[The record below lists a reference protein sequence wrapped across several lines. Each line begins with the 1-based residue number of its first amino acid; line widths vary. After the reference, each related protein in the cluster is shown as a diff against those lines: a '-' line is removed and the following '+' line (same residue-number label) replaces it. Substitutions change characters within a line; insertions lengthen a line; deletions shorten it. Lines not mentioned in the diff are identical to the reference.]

1 MSEALQILSVGA
13 GTLLAI
19 VVFAVI
25 VFWFIEDVTQ
35 KKHAVLRNYPVI
47 GRLRYF
53 FEKQGEYFRQ
63 YFFAGDR
70 DEMPFNRATRAW
82 VYRVA
87 KKEDGSGLIGFGS
100 TYDIKAPGAI
110 LFVNAAFPVQ
120 EWEHKS
126 TPPLTVGEGYCEHP
140 FTARSIVNISG
151 MSFGAI
157 SRPAVQALA
166 RGAAQAGCWIDT
178 GEGGLAPYH
187 LEGNPDVIMQI
198 GTAKYGIRDP
208 DGAFSPQ
215 RAKELAKV
223 VKAFEIKL
231 SQGAKPG
238 KGGVLP
244 GGKVT
249 AEIAAIRGIPHGQD
263 SISPN
268 RHRDAA
274 NVGELLDQVHH
285 IRTLTGRPVGI
296 KTAIGGWR
304 FLNDM
309 AEDVLRR
316 GLEYAPDFLVI
327 DGGEG
332 GSGAAPQALFDHMS
346 LSIEEGLP
354 RAADVLYESGLK
366 DRVRLVASG
375 KLVTSAR
382 AAWALCVGADFVNTA
397 RGFMFSLGCIQ
408 ALRCHTNTCPTG
420 ITTHNPRLQRGLVV
434 EEKYQRVANYALGM
448 NHDIEMIAHSC
459 GVEHPRM
466 LRREHCRIVQNNGHS
481 SSLKTLY
488 PYPDGKAPPVPE
500 TFAER
505 ATMTMTFRSPL
516 IPAQKPAA
524 TND

>member
-1 MSEALQILSVGA
+1 MSQALGILSVGA

-19 VVFAVI
+19 VVFVVI
-25 VFWFIEDVTQ
+25 AILFIQDLTQ

-47 GRLRYF
+47 GHLRYF
-53 FEKQGEYFRQ
+53 LEKQGEYFRQ

-87 KKEDGSGLIGFGS
+87 KQEDGSGLIGFGS
-100 TYDIKAPGAI
+100 TYDLKAPGAI

-120 EWEHKS
+120 EWEKQA
-126 TPPLTVGEGYCEHP
+126 TPPLVIGEGWCERP
-140 FTARSIVNISG
+140 FLARSLVNVSG

-157 SRPAVQALA
+157 SKPAVQALS
-166 RGAAQAGCWIDT
+166 RGAAIAGCWMDT
-178 GEGGLAPYH
+178 GEGGLSPYH
-187 LEGNPDVIMQI
+187 LEGGCDVIMQI
-198 GTAKYGIRDP
+198 GTAKYGVRDAE
-208 DGAFSPQ
+208 GNFSPE
-215 RAKELAKV
+215 RAKELAPK

-249 AEIAAIRGIPHGQD
+249 PEIAAIRGIPVGEA

-274 NVGELLDQVHH
+274 NTTELLDQVAA
-285 IRTLTGRPVGI
+285 IRSLTGRPVGI
-296 KTAIGGWR
+296 KTAIGGWW
-304 FLNDM
+304 FLNDI
-309 AEDVLRR
+309 AENVLRR

-346 LSIEEGLP
+346 LSIEEALP

-366 DRVRLVASG
+366 ERIRLVASG

-408 ALRCHTNTCPTG
+408 ALRCHQNTCPTG
-420 ITTHNPRLQRGLVV
+420 VTTHNHRLQRGLVI
-434 EEKYQRVANYALGM
+434 EEKYVRVANYATGM
-448 NHDIEMIAHSC
+448 NKEIDMIAHSC
-459 GVEHPRM
+459 GCRHARE
-466 LRREHCRIVQNNGHS
+466 LRREHVRIVQTAGHS
-481 SSLKTLY
+481 AALNVLY
-488 PYPDGKAPPVPE
+488 PYPEHNARRKA
-500 TFAER
+500 A
-505 ATMTMTFRSPL
+505 
-516 IPAQKPAA
+516 
-524 TND
+524 

>member
-1 MSEALQILSVGA
+1 MSEALRILSVGA

-25 VFWFIEDVTQ
+25 VFWFIEDITQ

-82 VYRVA
+82 IYRVA
-87 KKEDGSGLIGFGS
+87 KQEDGSGIIGFGS
-100 TYDIKAPGAI
+100 TYDMKAPGAI
-110 LFVNAAFPVQ
+110 LFVNAPFPVQ
-120 EWEHKS
+120 EWEKEP
-126 TPPLTVGEGYCEHP
+126 TPPLLIGEGYCDHP
-140 FTARSIVNISG
+140 FLARSLVNISG

-157 SRPAVQALA
+157 SKPAVQALS
-166 RGAAQAGCWIDT
+166 RGAALAGCWMDT
-178 GEGGLAPYH
+178 GEGGTAPYH
-187 LEGNPDVIMQI
+187 LEGGCDIIAQI
-198 GTAKYGIRDP
+198 GTAKYGVRNA
-208 DGAFSPQ
+208 DGSFSPE
-215 RAKELAKV
+215 RARELAHH

-249 AEIAAIRGIPHGQD
+249 PEIAAIRGIPVGEA

-274 NVGELLDQVHH
+274 NTTELLDQVRY
-285 IRTLTGRPVGI
+285 IRELTGRPVGI

-304 FLNDM
+304 FLNDI
-309 AEDVLRR
+309 ADNVLRR
-316 GLEYAPDFLVI
+316 GLEYAPDFIVI

-346 LSIEEGLP
+346 LSIEEALP

-366 DRVRLVASG
+366 GRIRLVASG

-434 EEKYQRVANYALGM
+434 EDKFQRVANYAMGM

-459 GVEHPRM
+459 GVAHPR
-466 LRREHCRIVQNNGHS
+466 LLQREHCRIVQANGATAA
-481 SSLKTLY
+481 LNMLY
-488 PYPDGKAPPVPE
+488 PYPAQKSAPLASAPPNIVAPVK
-500 TFAER
+500 TGAQFTPAE
-505 ATMTMTFRSPL
+505 
-516 IPAQKPAA
+516 
-524 TND
+524 